1 MPILET
7 NMKYPFLRVAAL
19 AICLSAGPALAD
31 DSADVRAVMN
41 RVADGYDKYDAKEI
55 AGIYTADAIW
65 QNPFGVRLRGRD
77 QIEKF
82 LTKLFQRPGYRS
94 GKNTDKLTLEI
105 HFVAL
110 DVAVAWSEE
119 NSVGQIDDSTGKP
132 IGPRKSHY
140 MEVLVRKPGG
150 WFITDDMIM
159 DEK

>member
-1 MPILET
+1 
-7 NMKYPFLRVAAL
+7 MKQLLLCTAIL
-19 AICLSAGPALAD
+19 AICFPAVPALAD
-31 DSADVRAVMN
+31 DQADIRAIVN
-41 RVADGYDKYDAKEI
+41 RIEDGFDKYDAKEI
-55 AGIYTADAIW
+55 AGAYTADAIW

-94 GKNTDKLTLEI
+94 GKNTSKLTMEI
-105 HFVAL
+105 HFVAP

-119 NSVGQIDDSTGKP
+119 ASAGEIDDSTGKP

-140 MEVLVRKPGG
+140 MEVFVRKPGG